1 MIFCHTCQSVCT
13 FSVLRKQYWYWRIRP
28 LSGDFSWSISF
39 DCFLRQKCVRTPNS
53 YQNSVLV
60 FGTPFEQFKW
70 TRMFLLALFFAKPCY
85 GISQGEIVTK
95 DSRRSFPFHVQLA
108 FQQEEGEEIVKP
120 LCGGSLIAERFIC
133 SFFRTE
139 ILSYL
144 ITYNKKY
151 GLFYHFAHSSNLDA
165 NAQ

>member
-1 MIFCHTCQSVCT
+1 
-13 FSVLRKQYWYWRIRP
+13 
-28 LSGDFSWSISF
+28 
-39 DCFLRQKCVRTPNS
+39 
-53 YQNSVLV
+53 
-60 FGTPFEQFKW
+60 
-70 TRMFLLALFFAKPCY
+70 MFLLALIFAKPCY

-165 NAQ
+165 NAHWLRSVPEKAIFRRCYTTVCFQVFGGKHF